1 MKYLKT
7 VIYISILVAILAP
20 TTILAQS
27 ADDVKYRRSSLHVML
42 MEDNDLDPRYKEI
55 IVNTFLNAEFPDKY
69 DNHDIGIA
77 SHDILSIPIPEVDE
91 GEEAEEK
98 SKKEKKQDK
107 RLKGVD
113 KKIEQFINDEGVA
126 RKLVAKWFNR
136 DASDGSMDLN
146 LIADRGSYDATTLD
160 VSKAQMQSKT
170 VSTQMRDAGIELIG
184 NTFLVINKANF
195 TENEVGAAIVYEAA
209 KLGIATMKQ
218 ENAMQKMVKDAAS
231 AAAEAL
237 YERTRKGYTV
247 GTRSFLYKLTWNDSI
262 YKIFSSQH
270 VVTKSMNDS
279 MKMKK
284 AQAFDNS
291 DLYSMEFVGM
301 EKATVMVLNL
311 KAENLTTQQII
322 SEATIRTGNKV
333 FAKLQKEYDV
343 FKPKTPL
350 FQVEKKGKLCTAK
363 IGLKEGLEG
372 GEKFD
377 LLEQFVNKEGLTG
390 YKSIGTIKV
399 DKKNIWDNQF
409 YASKPPVIEGEIK
422 VQATHFKGC
431 KKKHYAGLLIRQK
444 K

>member
-1 MKYLKT
+1 MKYIKKI
-7 VIYISILVAILAP
+7 IYISILVAILAP

-55 IVNTFLNAEFPDKY
+55 IVNTFLNADFPDKY

-77 SHDILSIPIPEVDE
+77 SHDILSIPIPEVEE
-91 GEEAEEK
+91 GEEVEEK

-113 KKIEQFINDEGVA
+113 KKIEKFLKDEAVA
-126 RKLVAKWFNR
+126 GKLVAKWFSR
-136 DASDGSMDLN
+136 KDDGSFSTE
-146 LIADRGSYDATTLD
+146 LIAERGSYDATTLD
-160 VSKAQMQSKT
+160 VSKAKMQSNT
-170 VSTQMRDAGIELIG
+170 VSTQMEDAGYELIG
-184 NTFLVINKANF
+184 NTFLIVNKANF
-195 TENEVGAAIVYEAA
+195 IENEAGAAILYEAS
-209 KLGIATMKQ
+209 KLAIASMKE
-218 ENAMQKMVKDAAS
+218 ENVMQIAVKTAAEV
-231 AAAEAL
+231 AAAAL

-262 YKIFSSQH
+262 SDIFYTDYW
-270 VVTKSMNDS
+270 VDESMSIDD
-279 MKMKK
+279 KK
-284 AQAFDNS
+284 LKKDLFDNT
-291 DLYSMEFVGM
+291 DLFTMEFVGM

-322 SEATIRTGNKV
+322 GEATIRTGNKV

-350 FQVEKKGKLCTAK
+350 AQVENKGKLCTAK
-363 IGLKEGLEG
+363 IGLKEGLTG
-372 GEKFD
+372 KEKFD
-377 LLEQFVNKEGLTG
+377 VLEQFVNKEGLTE
-390 YKSIGTIKV
+390 YKSIGTIKI

-409 YASKPPVIEGEIK
+409 YASDPPVIEGEIK
-422 VQATHFKGC
+422 IQATHFKGC
-431 KKKHYAGLLIRQK
+431 KKKYYAGLLIRQK